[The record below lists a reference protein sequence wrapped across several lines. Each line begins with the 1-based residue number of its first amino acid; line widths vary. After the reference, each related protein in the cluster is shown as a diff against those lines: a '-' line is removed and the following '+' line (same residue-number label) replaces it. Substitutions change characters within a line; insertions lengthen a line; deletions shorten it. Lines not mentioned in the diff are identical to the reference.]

1 MNKLPPPRRFKRIGA
16 SLSRFSGGQKT
27 SASLPDSRAAPLT
40 RRDRASRNP
49 RSRLELSSD
58 RLPFVFRRSL
68 TPTLPSLPPPSL
80 PPIKERIHV
89 IKPLIHRQRI
99 V

>member
-1 MNKLPPPRRFKRIGA
+1 MNKLPLPRCFKRIGA

-27 SASLPDSRAAPLT
+27 SASLPDSRVAPLT
-40 RRDRASRNP
+40 QRERAPRNP
-49 RSRLELSSD
+49 RSRLELSSN
-58 RLPFVFRRSL
+58 RLSFVFRRSL
-68 TPTLPSLPPPSL
+68 TPTHPSLPP